1 MHISS
6 TTTFSVMAKEYDINM
21 LYMIIPL
28 RQARDII
35 LCLNLQLFQNR
46 CEAFFYYLFMLQKSK
61 RKLLL
66 MHTLLE
72 ACIGDDFF

>member
-1 MHISS
+1 MGN
-6 TTTFSVMAKEYDINM
+6 EYDINM

-35 LCLNLQLFQNR
+35 LCLNLQLLQNR
-46 CEAFFYYLFMLQKSK
+46 CEAFFYYFFLLQKPK
-61 RKLLL
+61 RKLPL

-72 ACIGDDFF
+72 ACIGDDFFWAQVKIL